1 MLGLEKETLI
11 LLRENLI
18 ETIARSSDAVG
29 NIDRRIAILDSK
41 DLEFALGTSVIE
53 HSKQIEE

>member
-1 MLGLEKETLI
+1 MSRLEKETLI

-29 NIDRRIAILDSK
+29 NIDRRIAIIDCRELD
-41 DLEFALGTSVIE
+41 LALDTSAIE
-53 HSKQIEE
+53 TQPSN

>member
-18 ETIARSSDAVG
+18 EIIARSSDAVG

-41 DLEFALGTSVIE
+41 ELEFGIGNEPNRT
-53 HSKQIEE
+53 KQAN